1 MEITYC
7 SQIGCVYKACARH
20 QCNAPA
26 NATLSIAD
34 MYGSSLFCTLDTK
47 DDSVEYE
54 SLLSA
59 ICRGV
64 QKSSS
69 CSEAAKEMCD
79 NNGSCALCFTIAEEL
94 DEAIY

>member
-7 SQIGCVYKACARH
+7 SQVSCVYKACARH

-26 NATLSIAD
+26 NTTLSIAD
-34 MYGSSLFCTLDTK
+34 MYGSSLFCSLE

-54 SLLSA
+54 SLLGA

-69 CSEAAKEMCD
+69 CSEVAKEMCD
-79 NNGSCALCFTIAEEL
+79 TNGSCALCFTIAEEIG
-94 DEAIY
+94 EAIY

>member
-34 MYGSSLFCTLDTK
+34 MYGSSLFCTLEN
-47 DDSVEYE
+47 DSVEYE
-54 SLLSA
+54 SLLGA

-64 QKSSS
+64 QKSGS

-79 NNGSCALCFTIAEEL
+79 TNGSCALCFTIAEEIC
-94 DEAIY
+94 EVIY